1 MHIKKVQCV
10 HYIDMYCSEHMKIFY
25 DIGAFYLR
33 IIQTLATG
41 LKLVPNGCSDHIL
54 DEFSTH

>member
-1 MHIKKVQCV
+1 MYIILIGIIFFEHVKV
-10 HYIDMYCSEHMKIFY
+10 FY

-41 LKLVPNGCSDHIL
+41 LKLVPNGCSDRIL
-54 DEFSTH
+54 DEFCTH